1 MHAHVLSASLLGI
14 EALLVR
20 VEVDV
25 SSGGLPS
32 FRTVGLPAAAVREAQ
47 ERVPAAIRNCGMD
60 FPSSRVTVNL
70 APADLRK
77 EGSALDLPVAVGIL
91 VTSGIVEPPAVR
103 GWLVLGE
110 LALDGT
116 LRGVRGALAAAD
128 LARARGLR
136 GVLLPTENARE
147 AAAVPGVRVAGCGSL
162 PEAVAFLKG
171 TIEAPPLPPT
181 AVPSPARDA
190 PDLREVRG
198 LGHAKRALEI
208 AAAGGHNLLLSGP
221 PGTGKSMLARRL
233 PGILPPLDES
243 EAVEVTKVHSA
254 AGLLAATSG
263 LVREPPFRAPHHT
276 VSPAGLLGGGSP
288 PHPGEASL
296 AHRGVLFLDEL
307 LEFDRRALEG
317 LRQPLEDG
325 RIVLSRA
332 HFTVG
337 FPTRFL
343 LAAATNPCPCGYLG
357 DTAHECGCTPR
368 EVQRYLRRLSGPFLD
383 RVDLRVE
390 VPRLPYRELAAG
402 PESERSAAVRERAAR
417 ARRRAA
423 ERLGAAG
430 ISVNAEIPHRLLR
443 EVAWPDAEG
452 RRLLGTAVERLGLSA
467 RAHDR
472 LLKVARTIA
481 DLEGEEG
488 VGAGH
493 IAEALSY
500 RAVDSSQ

>member
-1 MHAHVLSASLLGI
+1 
-14 EALLVR
+14 
-20 VEVDV
+20 
-25 SSGGLPS
+25 
-32 FRTVGLPAAAVREAQ
+32 
-47 ERVPAAIRNCGMD
+47 
-60 FPSSRVTVNL
+60 VTVNL

-77 EGSALDLPVAVGIL
+77 EGSALDLPVAVGVL
-91 VTSGIVEPPAVR
+91 VTGGTLEPSAVR

-128 LARARGLR
+128 LARALRLR
-136 GVLLPTENARE
+136 GVLLPRENARE
-147 AAAVPGVRVAGCGSL
+147 AAAVPGVRVAGVGSL
-162 PEAVAFLKG
+162 PDVVAFLKG
-171 TIEAPPLPPT
+171 TIEAPPLPPV
-181 AVPSPARDA
+181 ALPSPERGA

-208 AAAGGHNLLLSGP
+208 AAAGGHNLLLNGP

-233 PGILPPLDES
+233 PGILPPLEEG

-288 PHPGEASL
+288 PRPGEASL

-337 FPTRFL
+337 LPSRFL
-343 LAAATNPCPCGYLG
+343 LAAATNPWG
-357 DTAHECGCTPR
+357 
-368 EVQRYLRRLSGPFLD
+368 SGAFLPSIPI
-383 RVDLRVE
+383 RPE
-390 VPRLPYRELAAG
+390 TQAARLP
-402 PESERSAAVRERAAR
+402 
-417 ARRRAA
+417 
-423 ERLGAAG
+423 
-430 ISVNAEIPHRLLR
+430 
-443 EVAWPDAEG
+443 
-452 RRLLGTAVERLGLSA
+452 
-467 RAHDR
+467 
-472 LLKVARTIA
+472 
-481 DLEGEEG
+481 
-488 VGAGH
+488 
-493 IAEALSY
+493 
-500 RAVDSSQ
+500 

>member
-1 MHAHVLSASLLGI
+1 M
-14 EALLVR
+14 
-20 VEVDV
+20 
-25 SSGGLPS
+25 
-32 FRTVGLPAAAVREAQ
+32 T
-47 ERVPAAIRNCGMD
+47 
-60 FPSSRVTVNL
+60 FPSTRVTVNL

-77 EGSALDLPVAVGIL
+77 EGSALDLPVALGIL
-91 VTSGIVEPPAVR
+91 VTANAVDPSAVR

-116 LRGVRGALAAAD
+116 LRGVRGALASAD
-128 LARARGLR
+128 LARALRLR
-136 GVLLPTENARE
+136 GVVLPRENARE
-147 AAAVPGVRVAGCGSL
+147 AAAVPGVRVVGLGSL
-162 PEAVAFLKG
+162 TEVVAFLKG
-171 TIEAPPLPPT
+171 TIEAPPLPSAT
-181 AVPSPARDA
+181 PAHAERHV

-198 LGHAKRALEI
+198 LAHAKRALEI

-233 PGILPPLDES
+233 PGILPPLEEG

-288 PHPGEASL
+288 PRPGEASL

-332 HFTVG
+332 HYTVG

-343 LAAATNPCPCGYLG
+343 LAAAMNPCPCGYLG
-357 DTAHECGCTPR
+357 DTSHECVCTPR

-390 VPRLPYRELAAG
+390 VPRLPYRELNSG
-402 PESERSAAVRERAAR
+402 PDSERSALVRDRAVR
-417 ARRRAA
+417 ARRRSVG
-423 ERLGAAG
+423 RLGAAG
-430 ISVNAEIPHRLLR
+430 VSVNAEIPHRLIR

-452 RRLLGTAVERLGLSA
+452 RKLLGTAVERLGLSA

-472 LLKVARTIA
+472 VLKVSRTIA
-481 DLEGEEG
+481 DLEDAEG
-488 VGAGH
+488 VRAEH
-493 IAEALSY
+493 VAEALAY
-500 RAVDSSQ
+500 RSVDSSH